1 MTKHLKEKTIII
13 PGSMKLPLI
22 LTLSCNALAYYGTRF
37 FTSERY
43 HYNLSNPLEDRI
55 PLIPWTVAVY
65 FGCYVFWIVNYILG
79 CRQKQETAFR
89 FLGADLAAKLVCLVI
104 FLVFPTTNVRPLIEG
119 DSFWET
125 VMELLYRADAAD
137 NLFPSIHCLTSW
149 FCFIAVR
156 ENKRI
161 PGWYKAASV
170 LFALSVCVSTLTT
183 KQHVLIDGIAGIALA
198 EASYLFVSKSGF
210 SLWYR
215 DKILKI
221 YSRWKERRRMR
232 D

>member
-1 MTKHLKEKTIII
+1 
-13 PGSMKLPLI
+13 MKLPLI

>member
-1 MTKHLKEKTIII
+1 
-13 PGSMKLPLI
+13 MKLPLI

-79 CRQKQETAFR
+79 CRQKEETAFR
-89 FLGADLAAKLVCLVI
+89 FLGADLVAKLVCLVI

-198 EASYLFVSKSGF
+198 EASYLFVAKSGF

-221 YSRWKERRRMR
+221 YSRWKERGRMR

>member
-1 MTKHLKEKTIII
+1 
-13 PGSMKLPLI
+13 MKLPLI

-89 FLGADLAAKLVCLVI
+89 FLGADLVAKLVCLVI
-104 FLVFPTTNVRPLIEG
+104 FLLFPTTNVRPLIEG